1 METPT
6 TTLAPVTGGL
16 DGGQTLGT
24 SPSLGT
30 LLFPFY
36 PRGCWS
42 HRVARAG
49 LSEKAGPSVIVQEST
64 D

>member
-1 METPT
+1 METPAM
-6 TTLAPVTGGL
+6 TLAPVMGGL

-24 SPSLGT
+24 SPSLGS
-30 LLFPFY
+30 LLFPLY

-49 LSEKAGPSVIVQEST
+49 LQRKQDLIVKEST